1 MDFWFLLIM
10 ESLLGMD
17 LKCSHWPLMS
27 IIKFWVQNSGSISL
41 FTVYF
46 WWHDH
51 KQPDCFMDSPLSW
64 ANLKEGLVKPPLVYW
79 VYKGCHSCL
88 LLDILRP
95 YSSVGFPDDSDGR
108 ESTRNAGDPGSIP
121 GSGRSPGDVF
131 LPGKLHARGAWW
143 TIVHGVA
150 KSQTQLNMREHAM
163 HVYFPPIYS
172 TETIFGKSQMTITRT
187 ICGLFSRLTFD
198 ELCRT
203 W

>member
-88 LLDILRP
+88 LLDILWP

-121 GSGRSPGDVF
+121 GSGRSPGEGNGYPLQYSGMENSMDY
-131 LPGKLHARGAWW
+131 
-143 TIVHGVA
+143 IVLGVA
-150 KSQTQLNMREHAM
+150 KSWTWLNNFHFTRFSMR
-163 HVYFPPIYS
+163 
-172 TETIFGKSQMTITRT
+172 
-187 ICGLFSRLTFD
+187 C
-198 ELCRT
+198 
-203 W
+203 

>member
-88 LLDILRP
+88 LLDILWP

-121 GSGRSPGDVF
+121 GSGRSPGEGNGYPLQYSGMENSMDC
-131 LPGKLHARGAWW
+131 L
-143 TIVHGVA
+143 VHRVA
-150 KSQTQLNMREHAM
+150 KSQTRLSDFH
-163 HVYFPPIYS
+163 
-172 TETIFGKSQMTITRT
+172 FGWK
-187 ICGLFSRLTFD
+187 LVKAN
-198 ELCRT
+198 ELSL
-203 W
+203 